1 MSYIYLLSAIVCEVF
16 ATTFLKAANGF
27 TVLLPSLAVA
37 LGYGGAFYFL
47 SLSLSGIQL
56 GTAYAIWSGLGIV
69 LGFGCGIFCLSSKTR
84 CACNCRYGF
93 DYLRCFGYPAVFENS
108 VSKKNCKN
116 LKLGLAFFS
125 DMVINISFYRMR
137 V

>member
-1 MSYIYLLSAIVCEVF
+1 MSYVYLLAAIVCEVF

-27 TVLLPSLAVA
+27 TVLLPSLAVVF
-37 LGYGGAFYFL
+37 GYGGAFYFL

-69 LGFGCGIFCLSSKTR
+69 LVSVAAYFVYHQKLD
-84 CACNCRYGF
+84 A
-93 DYLRCFGYPAVFENS
+93 PAIAGMALIVFENS

-116 LKLGLAFFS
+116 LKLGLAFFFGYG
-125 DMVINISFYRMR
+125 N
-137 V
+137 

>member
-1 MSYIYLLSAIVCEVF
+1 MSYVYLLAAIVCEVF

-27 TVLLPSLAVA
+27 TVLLPSLAVVF
-37 LGYGGAFYFL
+37 GYGGAFYFL

-69 LGFGCGIFCLSSKTR
+69 LVSVAAYFVYHQKLDAPAIAGMALIICGVLVIRLFSKT
-84 CACNCRYGF
+84 
-93 DYLRCFGYPAVFENS
+93 S

-116 LKLGLAFFS
+116 LKLWLAFFS

>member
-69 LGFGCGIFCLSSKTR
+69 LVSVAAYFVYHQKPDAPAIAGMALIICGVLVIRLFLPQETMFG
-84 CACNCRYGF
+84 
-93 DYLRCFGYPAVFENS
+93 
-108 VSKKNCKN
+108 
-116 LKLGLAFFS
+116 
-125 DMVINISFYRMR
+125 
-137 V
+137 

>member
-69 LGFGCGIFCLSSKTR
+69 LVKNWSGQRDLNPRHQPWQGCALPLSYTR
-84 CACNCRYGF
+84 I
-93 DYLRCFGYPAVFENS
+93 L
-108 VSKKNCKN
+108 
-116 LKLGLAFFS
+116 
-125 DMVINISFYRMR
+125 
-137 V
+137 